1 MIGGIE
7 LGGTKCVLAVANN
20 PLDIIEKK
28 VVSTRDPNST
38 ISEIV
43 SFFSNFKISRLGVGS
58 FGPLVLNSASSDY
71 GLLVTESKKGWKGT
85 NLVKEFSKI
94 IEEVII
100 DTDVNA
106 AALGEY
112 HYGAGKASET
122 FVYVT
127 VGTGIGVGVLLK
139 GEPHVGNF
147 HLEIGHMFVPNID
160 GFRGICRIHGSC
172 WEGLASG
179 PAIQA
184 RWGVDASE
192 LSINHEAWKK
202 EAQLLSFG
210 IVNIISNH
218 SPDKIVL
225 GGGVMNQKHL
235 FEMIRLNVEE
245 IWNGYTPLCNISN
258 LILEPAL
265 GNNSGIVGSLSLAL

>member
-7 LGGTKCVLAVANN
+7 LGGTKCVLAIANN

-28 VVSTRDPNST
+28 IVPTRDPHST
-38 ISEIV
+38 ISDIK
-43 SFFSNFKISRLGVGS
+43 SFFSNFKINRLGVGS
-58 FGPLVLNSASSDY
+58 FGPLVIDSASADY
-71 GLLVTESKKGWKGT
+71 GLLTTDSKRGWKGT
-85 NLVKEFSKI
+85 NLVKEFSRINKNI
-94 IEEVII
+94 IL

-127 VGTGIGVGVLLK
+127 VGTGIGVGVLVK
-139 GEPHVGNF
+139 GEPLLGNF
-147 HLEIGHMFVPNID
+147 HLEIGHMFVPNVD
-160 GFRGICRIHGSC
+160 DFRGICRIHGSC

-184 RWGVDASE
+184 RWGVQADK
-192 LSINHEAWKK
+192 LSPDHEAWEI
-202 EAQLLSFG
+202 EAQLLALG
-210 IVNIISNH
+210 IINIISNH

-225 GGGVMNQKHL
+225 GGGVMSQQHL
-235 FEMIRLNVEE
+235 FEMVRLKVEE
-245 IWNGYTPLCNISN
+245 TWNGYTPLGSLSD

-265 GNNSGIVGSLSLAL
+265 GNDSGIVGSLSLSL